1 MITNE
6 AYQDIQILQDTDF
19 ENIVSFDSTHDMT
32 GKSYKAYISQD
43 YVPTAFTGP
52 KFESNTWSSANDV
65 TRVPLTV
72 VVNGTS
78 LTITLPAEATTFF
91 VDGWEGKWDLLEK
104 DSDDT
109 SYKRQLQGDVFV
121 SNSVSKVS
129 DF

>member
-32 GKSYKAYISQD
+32 GKQYKAYISQD
-43 YVPTAFTGP
+43 YVPTSFTGP
-52 KFESNTWSSANDV
+52 SWNGSAWVSGSV
-65 TRVPLTV
+65 TRIPLTV
-72 VVNGTS
+72 VVSGSS

-91 VDGWEGKWDLLEK
+91 ADGWEGKWDLLEK
-104 DSDDT
+104 DTDDV
-109 SYKRQLQGDVFV
+109 SYKRQLQGDVLI
-121 SNSVSKVS
+121 SNSVGNVS